1 MTNDPGSSLEKDQNI
16 NSEIAAQKEAIAKAK
31 DQIASKFKE
40 LRKKI
45 GTPAAEYEEG
55 IVLMV
60 LQDPLNQIQQE
71 IENDIQGGGGILSTS
86 RLTEHGKRID
96 EAVGI
101 AKAYMEKMTAE
112 TGGITP
118 EVLVKMTRDINKK
131 AGKLMKLLSSGKHQ
145 ALLDAFRAALGS
157 TDSSTDLPTAMKK
170 AKEETIPKYLN
181 SEFENSNSELM
192 TYIWSILA
200 FMNQDDRL
208 EIANDYCKKK
218 PQQTDKFLRE
228 GNKMGVFSIDEME
241 TVNKERGTS
250 KKYSAE
256 EKKIAST
263 NWKVQ
268 NDYRVEAT
276 KLAIIPYGTESDA
289 GKMLTLPNIALG
301 WIKFCCGVGLVG
313 NFVTGV
319 SSSGKFSLG
328 AGLKRLTNAPSLV
341 ALAAYTAIKIGE
353 SKEDLTDILKGKQPE
368 KEAKLALLR
377 EKKGNA
383 QFTEWD
389 KFFRQQKSA
398 GAQAFF
404 DFISYQKKTFDV
416 TDVSKLY
423 DYLTPAKFSRY
434 LDMKAKEKK
443 TNPDKSKDFDYAK
456 LKAGFDAI
464 KAPEIITFAKIF
476 DALNIGGVNAKNQYE
491 QALREDSAVA

>member
-1 MTNDPGSSLEKDQNI
+1 MPNSPGSPSENQQNI
-16 NSEIAAQKEAIAKAK
+16 SNEIAAQKEAITKAK
-31 DQIASKFKE
+31 DQIAAKFKE

-101 AKAYMEKMTAE
+101 AKAYLEKMTAE

-131 AGKLMKLLSSGKHQ
+131 AGKLMKLLKSGKQ
-145 ALLDAFRAALGS
+145 DLLDAFRAALGS
-157 TDSSTDLPTAMKK
+157 TDSGTDLPKAMKK
-170 AKEETIPKYLN
+170 AKETVLKYLN
-181 SEFENSNSELM
+181 SEFAGNSELM

-208 EIANDYCKKK
+208 EIANEYCKKN
-218 PQQTDKFLRE
+218 PQQTDKFLKE

-241 TVNKERGTS
+241 KVNKERGTG
-250 KKYSAE
+250 KKYSDE
-256 EKKIAST
+256 EQKMAST

-289 GKMLTLPNIALG
+289 GKMLTLPNLALG
-301 WIKFCCGVGLVG
+301 WIKFCCGVGIVG

-353 SKEDLTDILKGKQPE
+353 SKDDLTDILRGKKPE
-368 KEAKLALLR
+368 KEAKQALLR

-434 LDMKAKEKK
+434 LGMKAKEKK

-456 LKAGFDAI
+456 LKAGFDSI
-464 KAPEIITFAKIF
+464 KAPEIMTFAKIF
-476 DALNIGGVNAKNQYE
+476 DALNIGGVNAKNQYD